1 MKADQNELIT
11 RIGPG
16 TPCGALMRHY
26 WQPVALVDEF
36 NPALDARMDKRPVKA
51 VRLLGQDLVLFRDA
65 SGAWGLLDRDCA
77 HRGADLSFGRAEGDG
92 LRCPFHGWKF
102 DVNGKC
108 LQTPAEPTGSKLCDR
123 VRQRSYP
130 VAEKSGVIFAWMGE
144 AGTTPPPFPA
154 FDCFTA
160 PGTHTFAFKGLWNCN
175 WLQAFEVGIDPAHPS
190 FLHVFFE
197 DEALDGAQSKQY
209 GRQFRGASAGDA
221 DGERWPMTRIMREF
235 NQPEISFETMP
246 WGMRLTALRKMND
259 RLTHVRVTNSIFP
272 HTFVIP
278 LSEHMT
284 ITQMHVPVDDTH
296 TYWYSIFT
304 SFTGPV
310 NKEQMREQR
319 LRANP
324 LPDYLPVSGRHND
337 WGFNPQE
344 QMTQTY
350 LGMGE
355 DDINVHDQW
364 AVESMG
370 AIADRTREHLGT
382 SDKVIMANRRVL
394 IQAIHAVQAGG
405 VPPGVADAAQA
416 SEMTGPDTVDG
427 IAPAGE
433 WPRWWQ
439 EAVQTKRDGAP
450 WTGHKPVIPDSS
462 RDPLVRADSVATADA
477 VAASAATL
485 KATE

>member
-1 MKADQNELIT
+1 MKAELNELIT
-11 RIGPG
+11 RVGPG
-16 TPCGALMRHY
+16 TACGALMRHY

-36 NPALDARMDKRPVKA
+36 NPALDPRMDKRPVKA

-65 SGAWGLLDRDCA
+65 GGAWGLLDRDCP

-108 LQTPAEPTGSKLCDR
+108 LQTPAEPAGSKLCDR

-130 VAEKSGVIFAWMGE
+130 VVEKSGVLFAWMGE
-144 AGTTPPPFPA
+144 PGTTPPPFPA

-246 WGMRLTALRKMND
+246 WGMRLTALRKMSE
-259 RLTHVRVTNSIFP
+259 RLTHVRVTHSIFP

-278 LSEHMT
+278 LSESMT

-310 NKEQMREQR
+310 NK
-319 LRANP
+319 
-324 LPDYLPVSGRHND
+324 
-337 WGFNPQE
+337 E

-394 IQAIHAVQAGG
+394 IQAIETVQAGG

-416 SEMTGPDTVDG
+416 SAMTGPDTVDG

-433 WPRWWQ
+433 WPSWWQ
-439 EAVQTKRDGAP
+439 EAVKAKRDGAP
-450 WTGHKPVIPDSS
+450 WAGQTDVIPDLI
-462 RDPLVRADSVATADA
+462 RDPRRPADSAAAANPVGTFPTTIK
-477 VAASAATL
+477 AAS
-485 KATE
+485 E